1 MTNAMLFEGPL
12 LDEVLAEAR
21 LCFGA
26 DVEIEAANR
35 VRRGGILGFFA
46 SEWFEVWARPSA
58 AVVANPALRLA
69 EEDDADTFQSMV
81 ANAMADRRMTGDGP
95 VLPEDDYDTALE
107 RFFDDDDGP
116 GAAPERQLVPAG
128 AAAAE
133 LVADLPLS
141 SAAAPVGET
150 PAAPTQPVTV
160 EPAIPEA
167 APSPIPSTI
176 PLTTP
181 AAVALEDAPR
191 GDSVFT
197 PQRAPKT
204 ELLWAML
211 DRLDAL
217 PAAPALPTVGVVA
230 FVGEAAAAL
239 DAVRRIGER
248 SGLWTG
254 DVAVVTRKSEIEGV
268 PSWLLIHDL
277 DELST
282 MAERW
287 RQRGRVVPVIIDQGA
302 EAGDRNW
309 ALTAV
314 THLEA
319 DQVRLVVEAW
329 RLPEDVGRLA
339 GKLGGADAIELV
351 SVTDT
356 VEPLAMLDLAVPL
369 GSIDARPASPEL
381 MAAVWLENR
390 RRA

>member
-35 VRRGGILGFFA
+35 VRRGGVLGFFA

-58 AVVANPALRLA
+58 AVIENPALRLA
-69 EEDDADTFQSMV
+69 DEDDADTFQSMV
-81 ANAMADRRMTGDGP
+81 ANAMADRRMNAGGP
-95 VLPEDDYDTALE
+95 VLPEDEYDTALE

-116 GAAPERQLVPAG
+116 GTAPTRQLVPAG

-141 SAAAPVGET
+141 SAAAPVREK
-150 PAAPTQPVTV
+150 PAAPTPSVAV
-160 EPAIPEA
+160 DAEPAMPET
-167 APSPIPSTI
+167 IPSTI
-176 PLTTP
+176 PSTIP

-211 DRLDAL
+211 ERLDAL

-268 PSWLLIHDL
+268 PSWLLVHDL

-369 GSIDARPASPEL
+369 GSIDTRPASPEL